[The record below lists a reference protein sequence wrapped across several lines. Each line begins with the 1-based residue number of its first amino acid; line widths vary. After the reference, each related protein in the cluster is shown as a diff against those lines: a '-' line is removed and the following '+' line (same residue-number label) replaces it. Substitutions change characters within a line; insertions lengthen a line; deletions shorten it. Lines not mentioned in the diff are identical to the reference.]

1 MAVVYKRS
9 YKVRVFVTDGP
20 SQLSIMFASRARA
33 YLSEAFARSFSL
45 GKLGL
50 VHKHLT
56 RPERYAR
63 KKRSSLLGIF
73 VNFSIKSYVKPV
85 ISYREFFK

>member
-20 SQLSIMFASRARA
+20 FQLSIMFASSATA
-33 YLSEAFARSFSL
+33 YLSEASARSFSL

-56 RPERYAR
+56 RPERHAK
-63 KKRSSLLGIF
+63 KKRSSLLGKF
-73 VNFSIKSYVKPV
+73 VNYSFKSFVKLI
-85 ISYREFFK
+85 ISYR